1 MLTRKT
7 ASRTARRSLALILL
21 VVVGVVLALACAPAA
36 APAQDN
42 PPPVAAE
49 PEPTATPT
57 PTPATG
63 VASDLTLLDG
73 FLRARVAE
81 YEAAQSGTQGA
92 SGQAAAPKIVSVN
105 ISARSSESR
114 QDLLALLADRGAT
127 NTSIFGSTQ
136 IYADIPAS
144 LLSTLAARDDIN
156 DMQATAFPYPNLDA
170 DLNGLAVRYEAGLI
184 PSEDTEPT
192 YAMMSIFIE
201 GNDNYDIVKKFL
213 VTGGAVMT
221 FDDTIIKDTYKPLG
235 MLVAFVPVKLF
246 AGLNEQPGIY
256 DSYHEIYPVPEEMRR
271 TEYAQEAT
279 PESVSD
285 APQVTLARRQRA
297 SVHGALGGHT
307 ANTGQSGLDSKPN
320 TGLY

>member
-7 ASRTARRSLALILL
+7 ASRTALLSLALILL
-21 VVVGVVLALACAPAA
+21 AAVGVALACAPAA
-36 APAQDN
+36 PPAQDN

-49 PEPTATPT
+49 PEPTATA
-57 PTPATG
+57 TPATS
-63 VASDLTLLDG
+63 AANDLTLLDG

-81 YEAAQSGTQGA
+81 YEAAQSGTQGP
-92 SGQAAAPKIVSVN
+92 SGQAAAPKTVSIN
-105 ISARSSESR
+105 ISARSNESR
-114 QDLLALLADRGAT
+114 QDLLTLLADLGAT

-201 GNDNYDIVKKFL
+201 GNDNYDVVKKFL
-213 VTGGAVMT
+213 ITGGAVMT
-221 FDDTIIKDTYKPLG
+221 FDDTIIEDTYKPLG

-256 DSYHEIYPVPEEMRR
+256 DSHHEIYPVPEEMRR

-279 PESVSD
+279 SESVV
-285 APQVTLARRQRA
+285 AEPAVTGSAAAFGARR
-297 SVHGALGGHT
+297 
-307 ANTGQSGLDSKPN
+307 TG
-320 TGLY
+320 